1 MRWKVLISA
10 PYMQP
15 VPEKYRR
22 IMEES
27 SIELVVPQ
35 VKECL
40 QEDELLKYIKDV
52 DGVISGDDQFT
63 ERVLKAAPRLRV
75 ISKWGTG
82 IDSIDRKA
90 AKHYGIAVRNSPNV
104 FTEPVADSVIGYI
117 LCFARKLHWMHEDI
131 RAGGWKKIPGVA
143 LSECTLGIIGV
154 GNIGKA
160 VIRRAISFGMRVIGN
175 DIIDIQKSFLDETG
189 LIMVS
194 KEELLSQS
202 NFISLNC
209 DFNPTSYHIIGK
221 RELTLLKPSAYLIN
235 TARGSLIDEEKLI
248 NALKKGRIAGAALDV
263 FEIEPLPS
271 ESPLRGFDNVML
283 SPHNSNSS
291 PSAWETTHDKTV
303 NNLLEELRR
312 A

>member
-1 MRWKVLISA
+1 MKWKVLISA

-15 VPEKYRR
+15 VPEKHRR

-27 SIELVVPQ
+27 GIELVVPQ
-35 VKECL
+35 VKERL
-40 QEDELLKYIKDV
+40 QEDELIKYIKDV
-52 DGVISGDDQFT
+52 DGVISGDDHFT
-63 ERVLKAAPRLRV
+63 ERVLKAASRLKV

-82 IDSIDRKA
+82 IDSIDLVA
-90 AKHYGIAVRNSPNV
+90 AKHHGIAVRNIPDA

-117 LCFARKLHWMHEDI
+117 LCFARKLPWMHEDI

-175 DIIDIQKSFLDETG
+175 DIIEIPKSFLVETG
-189 LIMVS
+189 LKMAP
-194 KEELLSQS
+194 KEDLLRHAD
-202 NFISLNC
+202 FVSLNC
-209 DFNPTSYHIIGK
+209 DLNPTSYHIIGK

-235 TARGSLIDEEKLI
+235 IARGSLIDEENLI

-263 FEIEPLPS
+263 FEIEPLPA
-271 ESPLRGFDNVML
+271 ESPLRGFNNVML